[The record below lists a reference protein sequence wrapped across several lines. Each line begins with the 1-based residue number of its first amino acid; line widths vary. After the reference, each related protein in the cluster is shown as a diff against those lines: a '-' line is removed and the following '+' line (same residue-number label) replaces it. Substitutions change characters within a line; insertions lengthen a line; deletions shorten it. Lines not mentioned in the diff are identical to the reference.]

1 MVSRL
6 TSRTRS
12 CHGPR
17 VRFGGTSGQESHPKK
32 LGILA
37 PLRDTAMG
45 ELHSEVLLLSAY
57 ALPPKTYR
65 TIKARMVQGS
75 SQLST
80 PMPCLAQHLDPW
92 KYLTDFLWFRAH
104 GLISAPSM
112 GKEHGS

>member
-6 TSRTRS
+6 TSRTHS

-17 VRFGGTSGQESHPKK
+17 VHFGGTGGQKPHPKK
-32 LGILA
+32 A
-37 PLRDTAMG
+37 SWHPLRDTAMG
-45 ELHSEVLLLSAY
+45 ELHSEVLLLSAH
-57 ALPPKTYR
+57 ALPQKPPR
-65 TIKARMVQGS
+65 TTKARMVQGS

-92 KYLTDFLWFRAH
+92 NYLTDFLWFRAH
-104 GLISAPSM
+104 GLISAPST